1 MSDDR
6 PELPARRAD
15 GPSPEVLPA
24 TTAPPK
30 RNSPLL
36 VIVIALLIPITPFA
50 VIGEL
55 PGERWLSATDHTAR
69 LFGATGAALL
79 AGDVLLP
86 IPSSIVGT
94 LLGAR
99 LGLLPGWL
107 WGWSGMVA
115 GNLIGYGA
123 GRLLFARLR
132 TEVAQTPALLVLFA
146 SRPVP
151 VLAEAICFAA
161 GGARMAFLPFAAA
174 SIAGN
179 ALYALV
185 LAGNGATL
193 LPDALIG
200 PGLAIPML
208 LPVAAWLI
216 WRRLAA
222 RNPQHE

>member
-1 MSDDR
+1 MPDPR
-6 PELPARRAD
+6 PDP
-15 GPSPEVLPA
+15 P
-24 TTAPPK
+24 APPAASPAPAQQA
-30 RNSPLL
+30 RSPLL
-36 VIVIALLIPITPFA
+36 VIVLALLIPILPFA

-55 PGERWLSATDHTAR
+55 PGERWLSATGHSAR

-99 LGLLPGWL
+99 LGMVPGWL
-107 WGWSGMVA
+107 WGWGGMVA

-151 VLAEAICFAA
+151 VLAEAVCFAA

-174 SIAGN
+174 AIAGN
-179 ALYALV
+179 GIYALV

-193 LPDALIG
+193 LPGTLLG

-208 LPVAAWLI
+208 LPAAAWLT
-216 WRRLAA
+216 WRRLA
-222 RNPQHE
+222 RKGVRH

>member
-1 MSDDR
+1 
-6 PELPARRAD
+6 
-15 GPSPEVLPA
+15 V
-24 TTAPPK
+24 
-30 RNSPLL
+30 LL
-36 VIVIALLIPITPFA
+36 VALLIPILPFA

-55 PGERWLSATDHTAR
+55 PGERWLSATDHNAR
-69 LFGATGAALL
+69 LFGATGATLL
-79 AGDVLLP
+79 AGDVVLP

-99 LGLLPGWL
+99 LGFLPGWL
-107 WGWSGMVA
+107 WSWSGMVA
-115 GNLIGYGA
+115 GNLIGYGG

-132 TEVAQTPALLVLFA
+132 TEVPQTPALLVLFA

-151 VLAEAICFAA
+151 ILAEAVCFAA
-161 GGARMAFLPFAAA
+161 GGARMAFLPFTATAT
-174 SIAGN
+174 AGN

-208 LPVAAWLI
+208 LPVAAWLT
-216 WRRLAA
+216 WRRFATRSA
-222 RNPQHE
+222 TRRR

>member
-1 MSDDR
+1 MFDHR
-6 PELPARRAD
+6 PETPAGRAD
-15 GPSPEVLPA
+15 GPSTGVTPA
-24 TTAPPK
+24 ATDPPK
-30 RNSPLL
+30 RRSTLL
-36 VIVIALLIPITPFA
+36 VIVISMLIPIIPFA

-55 PGERWLSATDHTAR
+55 PGERWLSATDRSAR

-79 AGDVLLP
+79 AGDVVLP

-99 LGLLPGWL
+99 LGLVPGWL

-146 SRPVP
+146 SRPV
-151 VLAEAICFAA
+151 LAEAICFAA

-174 SIAGN
+174 SVAGN
-179 ALYALV
+179 ALYALI

-208 LPVAAWLI
+208 LPVAAWLT

-222 RNPQHE
+222 RTHPDR